1 MHDRAG
7 LTGTPPV
14 AVRLVTARLRLAPL
28 AIADAAELAAVTDH
42 PIITGRID
50 FLSSP
55 FGPAQARALIESDPG
70 FHGIRLAA
78 DGQLIG
84 LLGAHRGP
92 TDGGG
97 SAIEIGHWI
106 GPAFQRCGYAREA
119 LTAMLRALHGEIVFA
134 ECHPANI
141 PSWSLLRAVGFEPTS
156 RAGKREGRER
166 LSYVPPA

>member
-1 MHDRAG
+1 MHDRIN
-7 LTGTPPV
+7 LTKTSPV
-14 AVRLVTARLRLAPL
+14 AVQLVTARLRLAPL
-28 AIADAAELAAVTDH
+28 VVADAAELAAVTDH

-55 FGPAQARALIESDPG
+55 FGPAQARALIESAPG
-70 FHGIRLAA
+70 FHGIRFAA
-78 DGQLIG
+78 DGQIIG

-97 SAIEIGHWI
+97 SAIEIGYWI

-119 LTAMLRALHGEIVFA
+119 LTAMLQALHGEIIFA

-141 PSWSLLRAVGFEPTS
+141 PSWSLLRAVGFEPTG
-156 RAGKREGRER
+156 RAGKRDGRER
-166 LSYVPPA
+166 LSDAPQA